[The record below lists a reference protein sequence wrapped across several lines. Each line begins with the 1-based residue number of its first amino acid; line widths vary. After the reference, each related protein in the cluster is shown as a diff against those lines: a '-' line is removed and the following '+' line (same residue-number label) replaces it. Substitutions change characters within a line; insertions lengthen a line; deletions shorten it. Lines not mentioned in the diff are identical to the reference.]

1 MINFEHESLEA
12 TLKKAYDNVRGLK
25 RKTKELICVGLTVMM
40 LGSFVLYDA
49 AAGVAYAAGGGEGT
63 PHAIM
68 AGDEEVAVLQSKADA
83 DMVVENIKK
92 QYGKDNSLET
102 AMITPAISV
111 VEKEYVT
118 AEAVDVKTISEA
130 TEDILAQNATD
141 DPYFEVVVK
150 QPVVGKQKI
159 AHKTKTVETDELEKG
174 EKKVTTKGKDGEKI
188 VTGESVLINGEVVS
202 TEVFSEEMV
211 SEPVTE
217 VVAKGTKEPE
227 PEAEEVEAT
236 ADNTAAQ
243 TSTSSSS
250 SSSANTGS
258 SYKAPAYNAS
268 TSGGIVGYAQS
279 FHGVPYV
286 WGGASPSGFDCSGF
300 TMYVYSAFG
309 VSLPHSS
316 GGQAGC
322 GYAVSASEAR
332 PGDLVV
338 MPGHVGIYV
347 GNGMLVHSPG
357 PGQSVKT
364 QAIWQGCSFRRLV

>member
-40 LGSFVLYDA
+40 LGTFVLYDA
-49 AAGVAYAAGGGEGT
+49 AAGVAYAASSGEGT

-68 AGDEEVAVLQSKADA
+68 AGDEEIAVLQSKSDA
-83 DMVVENIKK
+83 NMVVDNIKK
-92 QYGKDNSLET
+92 QYGKDNSLEA
-102 AMITPAISV
+102 AMVTPAIKV

-130 TEDILAQNATD
+130 TEDILAQNETS
-141 DPYFEVVVK
+141 DPYFEIVVK
-150 QPVVGKQKI
+150 QPVVAKQAI
-159 AHKTKTVETDELEKG
+159 AHETKTVETDELEKG
-174 EKKVTTKGKDGEKI
+174 ETKVTTEGKDGAKI
-188 VTGESVLINGEVVS
+188 VTGESIVVNGKVKS
-202 TEVFSEEMV
+202 TEVFSEEITAQ
-211 SEPVTE
+211 PVTE

-227 PEAEEVEAT
+227 PEVTEVAAT
-236 ADNTAAQ
+236 T
-243 TSTSSSS
+243 TSTRANSSASSSS
-250 SSSANTGS
+250 NKT
-258 SYKAPAYNAS
+258 YKAPSYNAS

-300 TMYVYSAFG
+300 TMYVYRAFG

-322 GYAVSASEAR
+322 GYAVSASQAR

-347 GNGMLVHSPG
+347 GGGMMVHAPA
-357 PGQSVKT
+357 PGQCVKT

>member
-1 MINFEHESLEA
+1 MINFEHGSLEA
-12 TLKKAYDNVRGLK
+12 KLKKAYDNVRGLK
-25 RKTKELICVGLTVMM
+25 RRTKELICVGLTVMM
-40 LGSFVLYDA
+40 LGTFVLYDA
-49 AAGVAYAAGGGEGT
+49 AAGVAYAASSGEGT

-68 AGDEEVAVLQSKADA
+68 AGDKEVAVLQSKADA
-83 DMVVENIKK
+83 NMVVENIKN

-102 AMITPAISV
+102 AMITPAVKV

-130 TEDILAQNATD
+130 TEDILAKNQTA
-141 DPYFEVVVK
+141 DPYFKVVTK
-150 QPVVGKQKI
+150 QPVVAKQAI
-159 AHKTKTVETDELEKG
+159 AHETKTVETDELEKG
-174 EKKVTTKGKDGEKI
+174 ETKVTTEGKDGAKLI
-188 VTGESVLINGEVVS
+188 TGESVVVNGKVTS
-202 TEVFSEEMV
+202 TEVFSEKITAQ
-211 SEPVTE
+211 PVTE

-227 PEAEEVEAT
+227 PEVTETAT
-236 ADNTAAQ
+236 VNNTANRAEN
-243 TSTSSSS
+243 SSN
-250 SSSANTGS
+250 ANK
-258 SYKAPAYNAS
+258 SYKVPSYNAS
-268 TSGGIVGYAQS
+268 TSGGIVGFAQS

-286 WGGASPSGFDCSGF
+286 WGGASPAGFDCSGF

-322 GYAVSASEAR
+322 GYAVPASQAR

-347 GNGMLVHSPG
+347 GNGMMVHSPA